1 MFPSPACPLLCLCV
15 TIASTVPAW
24 SQAPTPPSTL
34 SPRIVIIGP
43 DGKEHLI
50 DASSLTEGTEQPA
63 SGHPPG
69 LVWPNRA
76 AIGVV
81 ARELPEGIADHLGLE
96 PGQGVI
102 IGRTFEDSPAAK
114 AGIQQ
119 HDIIIQIGEEAVKS
133 PLELQRLVQ
142 QSEGKAIDI
151 TWLHQ
156 GKKQTGKVTPVRG
169 TELQAMQH
177 HELEFMLKDLT
188 DSLQEQALSG
198 LNAPGILLQ
207 PEQPQRMDA
216 LPDVHSKL
224 TQIEERMAKVEELLQ
239 RIHNSLKQD

>member
-1 MFPSPACPLLCLCV
+1 MSPSSAYPLLCLCM

-24 SQAPTPPSTL
+24 SQAPSPASNL
-34 SPRIVIIGP
+34 SPKIVIIGP

-50 DASSLTEGTEQPA
+50 DASSLTDGSGQTGSDPLGPA
-63 SGHPPG
+63 
-69 LVWPNRA
+69 WPNRA

-81 ARELPEGIADHLGLE
+81 ARELPEGIAEHLGLE

-119 HDIIIQIGEEAVKS
+119 HDIIIQIGEETVKS
-133 PLELQRLVQ
+133 PMDLQRLVQ
-142 QSEGKAIDI
+142 QSEGQAIDI
-151 TWLHQ
+151 TWVHQ
-156 GKKQTGKVTPVRG
+156 GKKQTGKVTPVQG
-169 TELQAMQH
+169 KELKAMQH

-188 DSLQEQALSG
+188 DSLQEQALGG

-207 PEQPQRMDA
+207 PESPQGMNV
-216 LPDVHSKL
+216 LPDVHSRL
-224 TQIEERMAKVEELLQ
+224 TQIEERMARVEELLTE
-239 RIHNSLKQD
+239 IHKNLKQD